1 MLFGVLWLFSCAAAL
16 ANVKGHLPF
25 RNNISDNE
33 PSFNQ
38 WAMVNAERI
47 KLEKL
52 QAEIAAR
59 MYSYRPLPFFMI
71 SIVLCTLVILIAVIL
86 VQASNIEKSN
96 YNSRKSQERFQKLW
110 EQETTKNEA
119 SSCVADIDFTYANA
133 RPGLICRLFS
143 ANSVKQDRPVAG
155 KSTRDTA
162 GKNPVTTVGA
172 VKRIPRWVIGIEII
186 SSGVLLLQLICM
198 GLCVYHIDD
207 SVEMIERFCTED
219 LASCQQ
225 NCFFGQLSGKLRS
238 TVYQLH
244 AEVRNAFGVYISHL
258 ADARTNFD
266 YTLIMIYMTC
276 IFTCSYIFSSL
287 CSTFVHCKEIDSNGK
302 AFLLRCNVIVQLICF
317 SILQPSL

>member
-86 VQASNIEKSN
+86 VQAV
-96 YNSRKSQERFQKLW
+96 KLDY
-110 EQETTKNEA
+110 TA
-119 SSCVADIDFTYANA
+119 
-133 RPGLICRLFS
+133 
-143 ANSVKQDRPVAG
+143 VKQDRPVAG

-302 AFLLRCNVIVQLICF
+302 GE
-317 SILQPSL
+317 